1 MRGRMDMKK
10 SILAIAGSD
19 SIAGAGLQIDIKVA
33 ASLGVHAT
41 CAITAITAQ
50 NTMGVYAV
58 EQMPPEMVK
67 AQIDAVFADV
77 PPQAIKIGMIGSS
90 EVALAIADA
99 LRGHREVPVV
109 LDPVLVATS
118 GAALAEESLV
128 DTLKQTLF
136 PLATAITPN
145 LPEAEALTAVR
156 AASES
161 AMREA
166 AAKLLSFGVR
176 NVLIKGG
183 HGEADSDCGELCIDR
198 LYAASTSSSDDIE
211 ILLETKSQRVPG
223 EFHGTGCSLSTAIA
237 CGLAKGLPL
246 AESVQVAHDK
256 IASMIFS
263 PTGMG
268 KGSSIIDPFI

>member
-58 EQMPPEMVK
+58 EQMPAEMVK

-99 LRGHREVPVV
+99 LRGHRDVPVV

-145 LPEAEALTAVR
+145 LPEAEALTGVR

-211 ILLETKSQRVPG
+211 ILLETRSQRVPG

-246 AESVQVAHDK
+246 AEAVQVAHDK
-256 IASMIFS
+256 IASMIAY